1 MKMDEIKDLNKE
13 HCEVMASDLIKEKEK
28 KPEQNDEKVFTIFMT
43 SVFIFFICIISFILI
58 SEIGLNKNLPL
69 DKLIFVTVLTLIL
82 IFGISLSLENR
93 RVRKIYE
100 KNLIALQNDKDY
112 QIAKKIVHN
121 FFDKEKKFFIE
132 LKKEKE
138 IKEVLIKE
146 QEKSILKKEMKD
158 DIEELENYIKISKI

>member
-28 KPEQNDEKVFTIFMT
+28 KPEQNDEKIFTIFMT

-58 SEIGLNKNLPL
+58 SEIGFNKNLPL

-100 KNLIALQNDKDY
+100 KNLIALQNDKEY
-112 QIAKKIVHN
+112 QLAKEIMRKYEEKNYRYKEEQIKRKKKENLNDV
-121 FFDKEKKFFIE
+121 FDEE
-132 LKKEKE
+132 LKKTERIIE
-138 IKEVLIKE
+138 MENF
-146 QEKSILKKEMKD
+146 LKR
-158 DIEELENYIKISKI
+158 

>member
-1 MKMDEIKDLNKE
+1 MKMEEIKDLNKE

-100 KNLIALQNDKDY
+100 KNLIALQNDKEY
-112 QIAKKIVHN
+112 QLAKEIMRKYEEKNYRYKEEQIKKQKKENLNDV
-121 FFDKEKKFFIE
+121 FDEE
-132 LKKEKE
+132 LKKTERIIE
-138 IKEVLIKE
+138 MENF
-146 QEKSILKKEMKD
+146 LKR
-158 DIEELENYIKISKI
+158 

>member
-13 HCEVMASDLIKEKEK
+13 HCEVMASDLIKKKEK
-28 KPEQNDEKVFTIFMT
+28 KPEQNDEKVFTFFMT

-100 KNLIALQNDKDY
+100 KNLIALQNDKEY
-112 QIAKKIVHN
+112 QLAKEIMRKYEEKNYRYKEEQIKRKKKENLNDV
-121 FFDKEKKFFIE
+121 FDEE
-132 LKKEKE
+132 LKKTERIIE
-138 IKEVLIKE
+138 MENF
-146 QEKSILKKEMKD
+146 LKR
-158 DIEELENYIKISKI
+158 